1 MAYSTPLTFEQIRTL
16 SEFMR
21 ATDET
26 NPMVAM
32 TVPPEFVTALRAAVE
47 VAMEDYDNRVLADHY
62 AEELAA
68 E

>member
-1 MAYSTPLTFEQIRTL
+1 MTYATPLTFEQICLL

-21 ATDET
+21 ATDDTE
-26 NPMVAM
+26 VAM

-47 VAMEDYDNRVLADHY
+47 VAMEDYDNRVLAERY

>member
-1 MAYSTPLTFEQIRTL
+1 MTYATPLTFEQIRTL
-16 SEFMR
+16 AEFMR

-26 NPMVAM
+26 EVAM

-47 VAMEDYDNRVLADHY
+47 VAMEDYDDRILADRY

>member
-1 MAYSTPLTFEQIRTL
+1 MTYSTPLTFEQIRTL
-16 SEFMR
+16 AEFMR
-21 ATDET
+21 ATDEI

-47 VAMEDYDNRVLADHY
+47 VAMEDYDNRVLAERH

>member
-1 MAYSTPLTFEQIRTL
+1 MTYSTPLTFEQIRTL
-16 SEFMR
+16 SEFLR
-21 ATDET
+21 ATDGTE
-26 NPMVAM
+26 VAM

-62 AEELAA
+62 AEELEA

>member
-1 MAYSTPLTFEQIRTL
+1 MTYSTPLTFEQICTL
-16 SEFMR
+16 AEFMH
-21 ATDET
+21 ATDGTE
-26 NPMVAM
+26 VAM